1 MIRYLIK
8 NNFKIMFRNPVNI
21 LMFTLAP
28 ILVSAVLISAFSTL
42 LNSYKDVEKFDVGY
56 SVEADS
62 KYAAALNALR
72 QVGEAAG
79 VTFHS
84 YETGTPEDL
93 IKEHSLGGFITFT
106 KDGYTIYETKD
117 AEVEGAKLEYMIASV
132 YDGAVSGD
140 VSGIKVPVEEPEVD
154 PDIDSTDY
162 YGIVFPVYF
171 AWCAIVCAAGLLTQE
186 KKHRIPERYRTSD
199 PSSAKI
205 YLGRV
210 MPVIAVVTLC
220 IGVAAVFSAVL
231 LGVHWGN
238 VLLSG
243 LLLLLTVIAASSFG
257 MMLYE
262 LTRSMIATVIL
273 SFGIVWW
280 AGYIGG
286 TFETYMFSTWP
297 EQVKLLSPLYH
308 TNRALTELSNV
319 GHSDYV
325 LSAVIYLV
333 IFSVVCSLVTIFVGS
348 LRRKDRV

>member
-62 KYAAALNALR
+62 KYAVALNALR
-72 QVGEAAG
+72 QVGEDAG

-93 IKEHSLGGFITFT
+93 IREHSLGGFITFT

-186 KKHRIPERYRTSD
+186 KKHRIPERYRISD
-199 PSSAKI
+199 LSSAKI

-308 TNRALTELSNV
+308 TNRTLTELSNV

-325 LSAVIYLV
+325 MSAVIYLV
-333 IFSVVCSLVTIFVGS
+333 IFSVVCSLVTIFAGS

>member
-1 MIRYLIK
+1 MIVAIV
-8 NNFKIMFRNPVNI
+8 II
-21 LMFTLAP
+21 
-28 ILVSAVLISAFSTL
+28 
-42 LNSYKDVEKFDVGY
+42 
-56 SVEADS
+56 
-62 KYAAALNALR
+62 AAAVSVGLAL
-72 QVGEAAG
+72 
-79 VTFHS
+79 
-84 YETGTPEDL
+84 
-93 IKEHSLGGFITFT
+93 
-106 KDGYTIYETKD
+106 
-117 AEVEGAKLEYMIASV
+117 
-132 YDGAVSGD
+132 
-140 VSGIKVPVEEPEVD
+140 
-154 PDIDSTDY
+154 
-162 YGIVFPVYF
+162 
-171 AWCAIVCAAGLLTQE
+171 
-186 KKHRIPERYRTSD
+186 
-199 PSSAKI
+199 
-205 YLGRV
+205 
-210 MPVIAVVTLC
+210 
-220 IGVAAVFSAVL
+220 AVFAL
-231 LGVHWGN
+231 IALMGVHWGN

-333 IFSVVCSLVTIFVGS
+333 IFSVVCSLVTIFAGS

>member
-62 KYAAALNALR
+62 KYAVALNALR
-72 QVGEAAG
+72 QVGEDAG

-93 IKEHSLGGFITFT
+93 IREHSLGGFITFT

-186 KKHRIPERYRTSD
+186 KKHRIPERYRISD
-199 PSSAKI
+199 LSSAKI

-210 MPVIAVVTLC
+210 MPVIAVVTFC

-333 IFSVVCSLVTIFVGS
+333 IFSVVCSLVTIFAGS